1 VRAAATPAAGRTPTP
16 VVETSSQSWAE
27 ADLASLATGKVTLDA
42 SVGDKPGPI
51 SLAVAV
57 AAPAPDAKTPE
68 PKPGETVQSAPETR
82 VAVFGDSDFAA
93 NYGLG
98 ISGNQ
103 DLFLNTVNWLA
114 QQEGLISIR
123 ARDPEDR
130 RLTLTAD
137 QQFRIQILSL
147 LVIPG
152 LVFAA
157 GVWTWWK
164 RR

>member
-1 VRAAATPAAGRTPTP
+1 
-16 VVETSSQSWAE
+16 VETSAQSWAE
-27 ADLASLATGKVTLDA
+27 ADLKSLLAGQQVTLDA
-42 SVGDKPGPI
+42 SAGDRPGPV

-57 AAPAPDAKTPE
+57 ATPAPDVQTPD
-68 PKPGETVQSAPETR
+68 PKPGETVPSKPETR
-82 VAVFGDSDFAA
+82 VAVFGDSDFASNA
-93 NYGLG
+93 ALG
-98 ISGNQ
+98 ISGNR
-103 DLFLNTVNWLA
+103 DLFLNTISWLA

-123 ARDPEDR
+123 AREPEYR

-137 QQFRIQILSL
+137 QQQRIQILSL